1 MPTPP
6 PGDGPPREDVE
17 VRAAA
22 DALAALPADAPPEDV
37 AAALEDVRARL
48 ARRLQGTAR

>member
-1 MPTPP
+1 MPAPP
-6 PGDGPPREDVE
+6 PGDGPPAEDAE

-22 DALAALPADAPPEDV
+22 EALAALPADAPPEDV

>member
-1 MPTPP
+1 VPGPP
-6 PGDGPPREDVE
+6 PGDGPPAEDAE

-22 DALAALPADAPPEDV
+22 DVLAALPADAPSEDV